1 MVLEG
6 LKGDDKVAIRLW
18 IVLGTK
24 IIFYRATNCR
34 AVAWRALVQVWTRQ
48 VGRLVTSITSLS
60 LYYDLSLLTMQEQ
73 ELYFESY
80 IDPTLFRGS

>member
-24 IIFYRATNCR
+24 IIFYRAT
-34 AVAWRALVQVWTRQ
+34 A
-48 VGRLVTSITSLS
+48 G
-60 LYYDLSLLTMQEQ
+60 LLPGV
-73 ELYFESY
+73 L
-80 IDPTLFRGS
+80 